1 MESVR
6 RSGSGEWEG
15 KKKKVVVLEA
25 GHDDDVLDDP
35 SRTKSLTD
43 EDLDELKGCFDL
55 GFGFS
60 NDEISE
66 LYMQHTPST

>member
-15 KKKKVVVLEA
+15 NKKKVVVLEG
-25 GHDDDVLDDP
+25 GHDGDLLDDP
-35 SRTKSLTD
+35 SRTKSLITD
-43 EDLDELKGCFDL
+43 KDLDELKGCFDL

-60 NDEISE
+60 YDEIPE
-66 LYMQHTPST
+66 LSN